1 MVFRKL
7 VSPSEFFNI
16 LPQDWRD
23 DLLPQWQDLEGT
35 SDVFVVK
42 YRADVISG
50 GIVFH
55 QMLPQLS
62 AVEFQASMLFKNVP
76 YIGYI
81 YTQPEYR
88 SLGAASFWFH
98 ALFNRR
104 KNQSYWLSIED
115 LRLSF
120 FYQKFGFSLY
130 EFKEQSIDEYIMI
143 KTK

>member
-120 FYQKFGFSLY
+120 FYQKFGFHCMNL
-130 EFKEQSIDEYIMI
+130 KNNRLMNIL
-143 KTK
+143 